1 MSKGGSQTTN
11 TSTEIPKWLQEAAQQ
26 ALARSQQAAN
36 IGYVPY
42 SGPSVAAFTPMQND
56 AFQSTNQAAR
66 AYGMPTSQGNG
77 MPKAETFAGGVR
89 GYSSMPLYEQ
99 ALNSLQQSNPQQYA
113 ELTRMF
119 QGGRGNRQQTPGLL
133 APKGK

>member
-11 TSTEIPKWLQEAAQQ
+11 TSTQLPAWLEQAAQQ
-26 ALARSQQAAN
+26 AVGRSQEAAN

-56 AFQSTNQAAR
+56 AFQGTNMAAR

-77 MPKAETFAGGVR
+77 MPKAQTFEGGMR

-99 ALNSLQQSNPQQYA
+99 ALQSLQQSNPQQFSA
-113 ELTRMF
+113 LTSMF
-119 QGGRGNRQQTPGLL
+119 GGNYGQPSGLL
-133 APKGK
+133 SPKRK

>member
-11 TSTEIPKWLQEAAQQ
+11 TSTQIPAWLEQAAQQ
-26 ALARSQQAAN
+26 ALARSQQSAN

-42 SGPSVAAFTPMQND
+42 SGPQVAAFTPMQND
-56 AFQSTNQAAR
+56 AFQGTNMAAR
-66 AYGMPTSQGNG
+66 AYGMPTSPGNG
-77 MPKAETFAGGVR
+77 MPKAQTFAGGVQ
-89 GYSSMPLYEQ
+89 GYSSMPLYNQ
-99 ALNSLQQSNPQQYA
+99 ALQGLRQSNPQQYA

-119 QGGRGNRQQTPGLL
+119 QGQGNNGQRGLL